1 MRPRRHVHTVL
12 LFCFARMARRTKR
25 PTPDAHDL
33 PLGTAE
39 RDVFARFIPKAALV
53 LLDRVRL
60 FRILRRTLTKL
71 DREGGMARVKDDV
84 QSFVR
89 FVAAFASGEY
99 KEMPWRSAVFALA
112 ALLYFVSPVDLVP
125 DFIPVLG
132 FTDDVTVVFAV
143 LTAIRKDLSRFE
155 RWRARNAASLASEA
169 TVVEVEAVSNNGVL
183 HRLSRRAR

>member
-1 MRPRRHVHTVL
+1 
-12 LFCFARMARRTKR
+12 MARRPKR
-25 PTPDAHDL
+25 PVPDAHDL
-33 PLGTAE
+33 PLGDAE
-39 RDVFARFIPKAALV
+39 RDVFARFLPKAALV

-60 FRILRRTLTKL
+60 FRILRRTLAKL
-71 DREGGMARVKDDV
+71 DGEGGMARVKDDV

-155 RWRARNAASLASEA
+155 RWRARHAAALASDA
-169 TVVEVEAVSNNGVL
+169 FVVDAEAVGGDGAPR
-183 HRLSRRAR
+183 RLLGRSARRTR

>member
-1 MRPRRHVHTVL
+1 
-12 LFCFARMARRTKR
+12 MARRPKR
-25 PTPDAHDL
+25 PVPDAHDL

-39 RDVFARFIPKAALV
+39 RDVFARFLPKAALV

-60 FRILRRTLTKL
+60 FRVLRRSLVKL
-71 DREGGMARVKDDV
+71 DGEGGMARVKDDV

-112 ALLYFVSPVDLVP
+112 ALLYFVSPIDLVP

-143 LTAIRKDLSRFE
+143 LSAIRKDLSRFE
-155 RWRARNAASLASEA
+155 RWRARNAAPLPSETLMMDA
-169 TVVEVEAVSNNGVL
+169 EIVGGDGAP
-183 HRLSRRAR
+183 RRSFRRTR